1 MGWQLVIVAVF
12 AATLV
17 LVLLEQRHL
26 RDLPT
31 LFLALA
37 IWGRFFVAFMH
48 EYSLQP
54 IVAGLS
60 GIALYTFLVM
70 CIGLTIIPPRY
81 LFYRHLFPYYALF
94 LCVVLSGFVNAEWAG
109 IVADL
114 SRWAFFVVIALLA
127 LRAFQTVGIPKVV
140 RLLLIVFLPPLIL
153 QMLGAV
159 VGIKSYGPDGAPT
172 YIGGYFI
179 DSSFW
184 KILFGLICVSAL
196 LRTRYD
202 VVPMLAAIVSLFGIF
217 LTNHRTALMGTL
229 PVIGMMG
236 ISVLG
241 HLKAPALRV
250 VLVLAM
256 GVGVLAATPFAFD
269 AVSERYR
276 AIGEFALNLDKAF
289 ADPMTLSESERR
301 LGSGRIGDWSTL
313 LYAWRDG
320 DAVTH
325 LLGFGPETVP
335 VQPHNEYVGF
345 LFQFGVI
352 GLALFV
358 VILAWQVVLT
368 FQVKDRI
375 LGLRLLACTIGFIV
389 VCFTTN
395 QVWAIEG
402 LLTLA
407 IINAVTWAALPENA
421 AVRTPERAAAAA
433 PPRKIGARWAK
444 SPVRQRD
451 RTA

>member
-1 MGWQLVIVAVF
+1 MGWQLVIVAMF
-12 AATLV
+12 AGTLG
-17 LVLLEQRHL
+17 LVLLEQRRL

-54 IVAGLS
+54 LVGGLS

-70 CIGLTIIPPRY
+70 CVGLIIIPPRY
-81 LFYRHLFPYYALF
+81 FLYRHLFPYYALF
-94 LCVVLSGFVNAEWAG
+94 SCVVMSGFVNAEWAG

-127 LRAFQTVGIPKVV
+127 LRAVQVVGIPKVV
-140 RLLLIVFLPPLIL
+140 RLLFIVFLPPLIL
-153 QMLGAV
+153 QMLGAL
-159 VGIKSYGPDGAPT
+159 VGIKSYGPDGAAT

-184 KILFGLICVSAL
+184 KILFGLVCLSAL

-202 VVPMLAAIVSLFGIF
+202 VAPMVAAGVSLFGIF

-236 ISVLG
+236 VSVLG
-241 HLKAPALRV
+241 HLRLPALRAV
-250 VLVLAM
+250 AILAL
-256 GVGVLAATPFAFD
+256 GVGVLAVTPFAVD

-289 ADPMTLSESERR
+289 ADPMTLSEAERR
-301 LGSGRIGDWSTL
+301 LGSGRIGYWSTL

-320 DAVTH
+320 DTVIH
-325 LLGFGPETVP
+325 LLGFGPETAP
-335 VQPHNEYVGF
+335 MQPHNEYVGF
-345 LFQFGVI
+345 LFQFGII
-352 GLALFV
+352 GLVLFV
-358 VILAWQVVLT
+358 FILGWQVVLT
-368 FQVKDRI
+368 FQVRDRI

-407 IINAVTWAALPENA
+407 IVNSVTWAAVEERNRVPEPA
-421 AVRTPERAAAAA
+421 A
-433 PPRKIGARWAK
+433 RKIGARWVK
-444 SPVRQRD
+444 SSVRQRD
-451 RTA
+451 MAA

>member
-1 MGWQLVIVAVF
+1 
-12 AATLV
+12 
-17 LVLLEQRHL
+17 
-26 RDLPT
+26 
-31 LFLALA
+31 
-37 IWGRFFVAFMH
+37 
-48 EYSLQP
+48 
-54 IVAGLS
+54 
-60 GIALYTFLVM
+60 
-70 CIGLTIIPPRY
+70 
-81 LFYRHLFPYYALF
+81 
-94 LCVVLSGFVNAEWAG
+94 
-109 IVADL
+109 
-114 SRWAFFVVIALLA
+114 
-127 LRAFQTVGIPKVV
+127 
-140 RLLLIVFLPPLIL
+140 
-153 QMLGAV
+153 MLGAL
-159 VGIKSYGPDGAPT
+159 VGIKTYGPDGAPA

-202 VVPMLAAIVSLFGIF
+202 VVPMVAAVLGVLGIF

-229 PVIGMMG
+229 PVFGMMG
-236 ISVLG
+236 ISMLG

-250 VLVLAM
+250 VVFLAI
-256 GVGVLAATPFAFD
+256 GVGALAAMPFAFD

-313 LYAWRDG
+313 LDAWREG
-320 DAVTH
+320 DVVTH
-325 LLGFGPETVP
+325 LLGFGPETAP
-335 VQPHNEYVGF
+335 VQPHNEYIGF

-352 GLALFV
+352 GLVLFI
-358 VILAWQVVLT
+358 VILAWQLVLT
-368 FQVKDRI
+368 FQVQDRI

-407 IINAVTWAALPENA
+407 IINAVTWAALQENA
-421 AVRTPERAAAAA
+421 GARTPERTATAAS
-433 PPRKIGARWAK
+433 RKIGARWAE
-444 SPVRQRD
+444 SSVRDQQD
-451 RTA
+451 RRAGPRRSWDGWRWRRTGRSGAGGARARGAGPAGRARRRGRR